1 MQGLSPVDKP
11 TFIPSGITG
20 THPCTTVCAASRTC
34 ISISSSPAS
43 TALIESTAHQSCT
56 CASRLP
62 TCTSHE
68 AQKDS
73 GITCAATATQ
83 GCICVRWRCCA
94 CCRIVDMEY
103 VIVCVLC
110 QVKSQHFTRQTQ
122 RMGEYK
128 CNAYVLC
135 QCLLHKVHRHLNL
148 PCSQIPLPPQS
159 AHLLFCLPCMQR
171 APPPQSE
178 HQCRCLL

>member
-1 MQGLSPVDKP
+1 MDALVA
-11 TFIPSGITG
+11 FILNYTEKWQD
-20 THPCTTVCAASRTC
+20 TTVLYTRYTATLIGYANKFPDHRITCSGSSAFHVDIEPCRRTR
-34 ISISSSPAS
+34 S
-43 TALIESTAHQSCT
+43 
-56 CASRLP
+56 
-62 TCTSHE
+62 
-68 AQKDS
+68 
-73 GITCAATATQ
+73 TCAATATP

-171 APPPQSE
+171 ALPPQSE